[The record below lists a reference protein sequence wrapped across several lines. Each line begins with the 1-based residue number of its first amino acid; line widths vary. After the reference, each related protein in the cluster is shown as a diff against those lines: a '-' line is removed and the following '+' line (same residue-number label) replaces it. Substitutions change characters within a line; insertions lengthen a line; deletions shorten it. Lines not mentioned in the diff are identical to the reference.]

1 MEKKLRS
8 LAEAKQFLQMAF
20 ELALFFHPAKIG
32 QVVKGEEALKAN
44 ASDLATSLPFL
55 PKI

>member
-1 MEKKLRS
+1 MEKKSRS

-20 ELALFFHPAKIG
+20 ELARFFYPAKIG
-32 QVVKGEEALKAN
+32 QVVKGEVALKAS
-44 ASDLATSLPFL
+44 ASDLTTSLPFL